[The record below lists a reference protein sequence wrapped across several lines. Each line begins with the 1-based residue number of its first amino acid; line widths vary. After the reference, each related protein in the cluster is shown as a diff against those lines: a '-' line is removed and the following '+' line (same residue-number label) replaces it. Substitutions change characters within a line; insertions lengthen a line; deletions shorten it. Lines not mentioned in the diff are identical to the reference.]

1 MVKDSPQNTKIN
13 KSGKHKPDSKK
24 ENTSLNV
31 STDSDH
37 EVSFNKPA
45 NSLNELQK
53 MFEHKLKD
61 LQKMFEHKLTL
72 VKTEMQSKVDTLY
85 NVVHLKEETIGTLQ
99 SDIGKMQAEIGQL
112 EKSCNYLTKETSDNH
127 NLISECNKSI
137 ESKFSDTAKDIKTSK
152 TKQLT
157 WRTDPD
163 ALIWCSSILRKLTM
177 VKLRIVNN

>member
-72 VKTEMQSKVDTLY
+72 VKTEMQSKKT
-85 NVVHLKEETIGTLQ
+85 NFFKKT
-99 SDIGKMQAEIGQL
+99 
-112 EKSCNYLTKETSDNH
+112 
-127 NLISECNKSI
+127 NLNFII
-137 ESKFSDTAKDIKTSK
+137 FY
-152 TKQLT
+152 
-157 WRTDPD
+157 
-163 ALIWCSSILRKLTM
+163 
-177 VKLRIVNN
+177 